1 MEINVNPKL
10 NANVEFWDILELFE
24 KYGYCQFEGS
34 NFHLM
39 LEICF
44 LIGFKEEKDR
54 KYSEFLLENIRSK
67 LLKSK

>member
-1 MEINVNPKL
+1 ML
-10 NANVEFWDILELFE
+10 NFGIYLNYLK

-54 KYSEFLLENIRSK
+54 KYSEFLLKNVRSK